1 MPQKRNPVD
10 ATFAL
15 AAARLAMGA
24 VPVVLSGMAQEQE
37 RAVGGWQAEW
47 EALPELF
54 LSTASAVE
62 RVWQALSG
70 LEVDAERMR
79 GNLDMGGGLLLAES
93 LTMALARRVGR
104 PEAYRLVQAA
114 VARVREE
121 GTTLR
126 EAALAD
132 EQIRAVVTEDEIDQ
146 ALDPAGYLGSTDA
159 FIDRALARYREV
171 RATVQ

>member
-1 MPQKRNPVD
+1 
-10 ATFAL
+10 
-15 AAARLAMGA
+15 
-24 VPVVLSGMAQEQE
+24 
-37 RAVGGWQAEW
+37 
-47 EALPELF
+47 
-54 LSTASAVE
+54 
-62 RVWQALSG
+62 
-70 LEVDAERMR
+70 MR

-126 EAALAD
+126 EAAMAD

-146 ALDPAGYLGSTDA
+146 ALDPAGYLGSTEA